1 MLRQRNHPLCR
12 EQVNWLPASL
22 KRDDQAMTET
32 RTTNPM
38 RGPNKFKLGV
48 FSANCDGGL
57 TMSLAPERWPANW
70 DDIAA
75 MCQIADRA
83 GMEFILPVAKW
94 RGYQGKANI
103 YGKSFETMTHSAA
116 IGALTKQICVFS
128 TIHVPLVTPAFAAK
142 AIATIDHITHGRAGL
157 NIVCGWNQ
165 EEFDLHGVQIEQD
178 TRYDHGLE
186 WYQVWSRLLEGG
198 PEFDWNGR
206 FFKLR
211 RLETNP
217 VSVQRP
223 RPLVMSAG
231 FSPKGRDFAAQA
243 ADALF
248 TTMTE
253 LDQAPAMLANV
264 AQHASKYERQLPVY
278 AMGHVVCRP
287 TRGEAEQ
294 FFHYFAQELADEEGQ
309 AYYRSRRGTATGPAT
324 APVSRP
330 FENRFT
336 RTTGKSFFGA
346 YPGTYPFVGTPDD
359 VASEMAR
366 MSAAGLAGTSVAFLD
381 YLKEIPYFVQEVLP
395 RLERLGL
402 RRPFATRV
410 ARSRYATGGRP
421 SPTRMSL
428 MTSLTRWRRGRY
440 CTPNSSIRRRL
451 SIRKFPEIARPP
463 VSAWK
468 RMSAFGRNSRT
479 RAASSPMLTVAP
491 PEL

>member
-1 MLRQRNHPLCR
+1 MGEPRH
-12 EQVNWLPASL
+12 
-22 KRDDQAMTET
+22 
-32 RTTNPM
+32 TNPM
-38 RGPNKFKLGV
+38 HGPNRFKLGV

-70 DDIAA
+70 DDIVA

-142 AIATIDHITHGRAGL
+142 ALATIDHITHGRAGL

-165 EEFDLHGVQIEQD
+165 EEFDLHGVTIDQD
-178 TRYDHGLE
+178 VRYEHGLE
-186 WYQVWSRLLEGG
+186 WYRVWARLLEGG
-198 PEFDWNGR
+198 PEFDWDGR
-206 FFKLR
+206 FFKLK

-264 AQHASKYERQLPVY
+264 AEHAGKYGRHLPVY

-287 TRGEAEQ
+287 TRKEAEE
-294 FFHYFAQELADEEGQ
+294 FYYYFAEDLADADGQ
-309 AYYRSRRGTATGPAT
+309 AYYRRQRGTKVGAGDKTL
-324 APVSRP
+324 SRP
-330 FENRFT
+330 LENRFM
-336 RTTGKSFFGA
+336 RGAGKRYDGA

-359 VASEMAR
+359 VASEMAH

-381 YLKEIPYFVQEVLP
+381 YLKEIPYFVEEVLP

-402 RRPFATRV
+402 RD
-410 ARSRYATGGRP
+410 
-421 SPTRMSL
+421 
-428 MTSLTRWRRGRY
+428 
-440 CTPNSSIRRRL
+440 
-451 SIRKFPEIARPP
+451 
-463 VSAWK
+463 
-468 RMSAFGRNSRT
+468 
-479 RAASSPMLTVAP
+479 AP
-491 PEL
+491 ISG